1 MELFE
6 NLSDLIVSY
15 VPGVLGALIVFIL
28 GWLIA
33 NGLKRLTFR
42 LMGRTKLDNRLLEK
56 VGSNVG
62 AEKLIAKLVYYIIMI
77 MVLLV
82 VLEMLGVSQV
92 LDPLKNMVNEF
103 MGFLPNLFAAGVIG
117 FAGYFIAKI
126 ASELVNITGDFFT
139 KLSAKAGLNSGID
152 LGSLFKKLVFLI
164 VFIPILIVA
173 LDTLKMHS
181 IAEPAKEMLSSFIN
195 AIPNIIAAAAIIGIF
210 YIGGRYLTNLLSE
223 LLRSLGTDQM
233 ADQLKL
239 RSIIGENRSLSR
251 ILGQLAFFFILY
263 FGLIT
268 GVERLGFTQ
277 LTAVLND
284 LLFLS
289 GKIFFGLVIMIVGNV
304 VSGIAQRSLQQSGDN
319 QFLASIARFAIL
331 GLFLAI
337 SLRTMGIANE
347 IVNLAFGLTLGSIAV
362 AAALAFGLGGREAG
376 GRQMEYILKRFRKE
390 ESTIEREKVS

>member
-1 MELFE
+1 MELLE

-15 VPGVLGALIVFIL
+15 VPGVLGALIVFAL

-33 NGLKRLTFR
+33 SGLRRLTHR
-42 LMGRTKLDNRLLEK
+42 LMGRTRLDNRLMEK
-56 VGSNVG
+56 VGSSVG
-62 AEKLIAKLVYYIIMI
+62 AEKLIAKLVYYIVMI

-139 KLSAKAGLNSGID
+139 KLSAKAGLSSNLD
-152 LGSLFKKLVFLI
+152 LGSIFKKLVFI
-164 VFIPILIVA
+164 VVFIPILIVA
-173 LDTLKMHS
+173 LDTLQMHS

-195 AIPNIIAAAAIIGIF
+195 AIPNIIAAAAIIGLF
-210 YIGGRYLTNLLSE
+210 YIGGRYLTNFLSE
-223 LLRSLGTDQM
+223 LLRSLGTDQA

-251 ILGQLAFFFILY
+251 ILGQLAFFFTLY
-263 FGLIT
+263 FGVIT

-277 LTAVLND
+277 LTVVLND
-284 LLFLS
+284 LLLIS
-289 GKIFFGLVIMIVGNV
+289 GKIFFGLIIMVVGNLIA
-304 VSGIAQRSLQQSGDN
+304 GIAQRSLQQSDDN

-347 IVNLAFGLTLGSIAV
+347 IVNLAFGLTLGSSAV

-376 GRQMEYILKRFRKE
+376 GRQMEYILKRFRKD
-390 ESTIEREKVS
+390 ESAAEREKVS